1 MRAEAAVLD
10 DWERFK
16 IVDRGDGK
24 VALETFHNLYLS
36 ARQGG
41 DALVIAPII
50 DDWEE
55 FTMTR
60 YSAVGGDDEDEDD
73 EIDEGIEPDP
83 SLEVYSDLCEFQEM
97 SGGREGRERRGP
109 VFVKLW
115 EWNYVDIAR
124 ECREYLG
131 PNGFDAVQLSPVVEH
146 MRGHQWW
153 TKYQPIS
160 FGLETRSGTAAEFK
174 EMVAE
179 CRAAGVQVIVDAIL
193 NHMGG
198 GCHEAYHSS
207 EPICVGWNGSHYGN
221 RQMSGSRG
229 WDAATPDYFRHAPHD
244 KFAGVCGVGPPA
256 FLCGSLV
263 TTDCSCCHCDLYGM
277 PDWNTGLH
285 EVRAIHYRHVKEL
298 HDAGVTM
305 LRIDAALYE
314 NVTET
319 ASVLNQFP
327 WDYVY
332 MEWWGEYP
340 VGIHDQYIGNY
351 RDVALRWKITNR
363 LASEK
368 NLSKF
373 PEVLDINY
381 GTFGVDNHKT
391 IYPMAFHDQRTPEAD
406 QEIATYKNGLEYHQ
420 QQKFLLAWPW
430 PDRVLLWGGF
440 GWTDGE
446 QGPPGCNPGHD
457 TCRPT
462 SVFGGPNGE
471 AQCLDTP
478 TEAPLP
484 DELAQSRRWVCE
496 HRWAGV
502 AGLVGFRGACRGRET
517 TVLPNTGAGRL
528 AFTADGECLVA
539 MVKGTN
545 NRWPQ
550 GYGKLGDWSLRGLKV
565 GLPFGRYCDVA
576 QLSTRFTAGVTHCD
590 SEVFVNAAGVIV
602 KGTVREGDLLAIYTG
617 ARIQGHSDKEE
628 AETVEAEPQPLQ
640 RRLRAGKGTSSS

>member
-174 EMVAE
+174 QMVAE
-179 CRAAGVQVIVDAIL
+179 CRAAGVQVIVDVIL
-193 NHMGG
+193 NHMAIA
-198 GCHEAYHSS
+198 CDEAAEST
-207 EPICVGWNGSHYGN
+207 EAVCVGWNGSRYG
-221 RQMSGSRG
+221 RRMMGGAQG
-229 WDAATPDYFRHAPHD
+229 WDAATPDYFRHTSYE
-244 KFAGVCGVGPPA
+244 KYFGECGVGPPS
-256 FLCGSLV
+256 FLCGSTV

-285 EVRAIHYRHVKEL
+285 EVRAIHYRHIKEL

-305 LRIDAALYE
+305 LRVDAALYE

-327 WDYVY
+327 WDLVY

-340 VGIHDQYIGNY
+340 VGIHDEYIGNY
-351 RDVALRWKITNR
+351 RDIALRWKITNA

-368 NLSKF
+368 DLSKL
-373 PEVLDINY
+373 PEILDLSY
-381 GTFGVDNHKT
+381 GTFGVDNSKAV
-391 IYPMAFHDQRTPEAD
+391 YPMASHDQRTRESD
-406 QEIATYKNGLEYHQ
+406 QEIASYKNGLEYHQ

-430 PDRVLLWGGF
+430 PEKVMLWGGF
-440 GWTDGE
+440 SWTDAD
-446 QGPPGCNPGHD
+446 QGPPGCEMGQD
-457 TCRPT
+457 SCRPT
-462 SVFGGPNGE
+462 SAFSGPEGE
-471 AQCLDTP
+471 ALCMDTP
-478 TEAPLP
+478 TESPLP
-484 DELAQSRRWVCE
+484 EELAQSRRWVCE

-502 AGLVGFRGACRGRET
+502 AGLVGFRKACQGLST
-517 TVLPNTGAGRL
+517 AVLPNTGAGRL
-528 AFTADGECLVA
+528 AFAAGGDCLVA
-539 MVKGTN
+539 LVKGTN
-545 NRWPQ
+545 SRWPQ
-550 GYGKLGDWSLRGLKV
+550 GYGKLGDWSLRGLKT
-565 GLPFGRYCDVA
+565 GLPAGRYCDVA
-576 QLSTRFTAGVTHCD
+576 QLSTRFKPGATSCN
-590 SEVFVNAAGVIV
+590 SEVVVNPAGVIV
-602 KGTVREGDLLAIYTG
+602 MGTVHEGDLVAIYTG
-617 ARIQGHSDKEE
+617 ARLVSARGAVDKGP
-628 AETVEAEPQPLQ
+628 AEPVPPQ
-640 RRLRAGKGTSSS
+640 RRLRADIRM